1 MSRKPDLIF
10 PERRQRRRYLT
21 LKNFRNAA
29 IVLLVLFT
37 IVSIRS
43 ELRRPDGT
51 GYGRLVERE
60 LAPPVE
66 PKPVEVVETAGETVP
81 DATHADPMLVEPMV
95 REQWIRP
102 EDEFAVVPAG
112 NSRAEASVA
121 AGHTEVAIVGGPDG
135 VAVVQQE
142 RRRPV
147 LAGGFGRR

>member
-10 PERRQRRRYLT
+10 PERRQRKRFLT
-21 LKNFRNAA
+21 LKNFRNAV

-43 ELRRPDGT
+43 ELRRPDGS

-66 PKPVEVVETAGETVP
+66 PKPVEVVETAGDAVP
-81 DATHADPMLVEPMV
+81 DATHADPLLVEPMV

-102 EDEFAVVPAG
+102 EDDFAVVPVG
-112 NSRAEASVA
+112 DSRAEAALA
-121 AGHTEVAIVGGPDG
+121 AGQTEVAIVGGPEG

-142 RRRPV
+142 RRRPT
-147 LAGGFGRR
+147 LAGGFGRQ

>member
-10 PERRQRRRYLT
+10 PERRQRKRYLT
-21 LKNFRNAA
+21 LKNFRNAVIA
-29 IVLLVLFT
+29 LILVFA

-43 ELRRPDGT
+43 EMRRPDGT
-51 GYGRLVERE
+51 GFGRLVERE

-66 PKPVEVVETAGETVP
+66 PKPLEPVETAAAGIP
-81 DATHADPMLVEPMV
+81 DQTHPDPMLIEPMA

-102 EDEFAVVPAG
+102 EEEAIVPVG
-112 NSRAEASVA
+112 NTRAEAAVTS
-121 AGHTEVAIVGGPDG
+121 GRTEVAIVGGPDG

-147 LAGGFGRR
+147 LGGGFGRP

>member
-1 MSRKPDLIF
+1 MRRKPDLIF
-10 PERRQRRRYLT
+10 PERRQRTRYLT
-21 LKNFRNAA
+21 LRNFRNA
-29 IVLLVLFT
+29 ILVLLVLFT

-60 LAPPVE
+60 LAPPVA
-66 PKPVEVVETAGETVP
+66 PKPVEVVATAGETVP
-81 DATHADPMLVEPMV
+81 DATHADPMLVEPLV

-102 EDEFAVVPAG
+102 EGDVAIVPVG
-112 NSRAEASVA
+112 DTRAEASVA
-121 AGHTEVAIVGGPDG
+121 TGQTEVAIVGGPEG

-147 LAGGFGRR
+147 LAGGFGRQ